1 MMMLNRLSRR
11 GLSSSAAAFTTP
23 HGLFAAL
30 TPTRRVLAVELW
42 PVEGVVTC
50 AVSDEY
56 LGNSTTLEAL
66 GGSGGGGGKDVSRL
80 LTDVF
85 LQHDVG
91 GVLLVRRCGRPRRAA
106 DEPRRNQRV
115 ARGRSTPRPLASA
128 PPRPPCR
135 SRRRARGACGCPT

>member
-1 MMMLNRLSRR
+1 M
-11 GLSSSAAAFTTP
+11 
-23 HGLFAAL
+23 
-30 TPTRRVLAVELW
+30 ELW

-85 LQHDVG
+85 LRSG
-91 GVLLVRRCGRPRRAA
+91 GLERRRTSHLHGQRQKWPPLLG
-106 DEPRRNQRV
+106 
-115 ARGRSTPRPLASA
+115 
-128 PPRPPCR
+128 PPRETSLR
-135 SRRRARGACGCPT
+135 